1 MPLSQSQRPLYEVT
15 ANLFK
20 GLAHPFRIRLLELLS
35 DSPELTGA
43 PRPRGAGRPGGPP
56 TPPRD
61 RGRRPPPP
69 EGPPE
74 LEASHLSQHLSV
86 LRLHHLVVSERRGSH
101 VFYRLADPRIRELLA
116 VARALLLTM
125 LSEDRDRLSEAEGLP
140 AIPGADGRAEA
151 RTEGDA
157 DGRSGG

>member
-1 MPLSQSQRPLYEVT
+1 MPLSQSQRPLYEVK

-35 DSPELTGA
+35 DSPELTVSA
-43 PRPRGAGRPGGPP
+43 LRAE
-56 TPPRD
+56 T
-61 RGRRPPPP
+61 
-69 EGPPE
+69 E

-86 LRLHHLVVSERRGSH
+86 LRRHHLVVSERRGSH

-157 DGRSGG
+157 DGRSDG

>member
-1 MPLSQSQRPLYEVT
+1 MPLSQSQRPLYEVK

-35 DSPELTGA
+35 DSPELTVSA
-43 PRPRGAGRPGGPP
+43 LQAE
-56 TPPRD
+56 T
-61 RGRRPPPP
+61 
-69 EGPPE
+69 E
-74 LEASHLSQHLSV
+74 LEPSHLSQHLSV
-86 LRLHHLVVSERRGSH
+86 LRRHHLVVSERRGSH

-140 AIPGADGRAEA
+140 AIPGADVRAEA
-151 RTEGDA
+151 RAEGDA